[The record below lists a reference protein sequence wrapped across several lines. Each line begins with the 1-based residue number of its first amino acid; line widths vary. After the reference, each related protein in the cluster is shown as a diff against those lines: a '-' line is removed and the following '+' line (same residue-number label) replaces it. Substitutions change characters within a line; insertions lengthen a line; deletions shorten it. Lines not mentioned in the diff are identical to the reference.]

1 MDVMEALKAT
11 TVINGFFDGAEVVF
25 MIGDCQRTNDCI
37 KVNNIRKIDEEH
49 KGYVP
54 STLCLSDKRL
64 TVRSATKRDICDY
77 FNVPQTIEKM
87 DRQKTDHKKQTT
99 IKKDFSRK
107 R

>member
-1 MDVMEALKAT
+1 MDEKALKAT
-11 TVINGFFDGAEVVF
+11 TVINGFFDGVEVIF
-25 MIGDCQRTNDCI
+25 AIGDCQRTNGCI

-54 STLCLSDKRL
+54 STSCLSDKRL
-64 TVRSATKRDICDY
+64 NVFSVTKKDICDY
-77 FNVPQTIEKM
+77 FNVPQTIGKT
-87 DRQKTDHKKQTT
+87 DKQKTNQKKQPT